1 MAFSTGISLLTVNPV
16 VLPNLSYS
24 TATLISRDPR
34 LAIASPNPDGWG
46 ATDFPSSGSVGASIS
61 KSGDQITCTIT
72 GNYPS
77 YLVTASISP
86 LYMGSYTGTLTP
98 QIRDS
103 QGFVG
108 TTSGAIPVSLSRS
121 FTWGL
126 STGYNENTTDGI
138 TTLGIRCGSGSGDES
153 FQKVRLVN
161 NSVSSL
167 NTPQPWNT
175 LNSLASDAGIYNEVK
190 FEDLS
195 GSTDWVVTTAAD
207 WTTSR
212 SKGVY
217 YNILNSAIKV
227 NPRTS
232 AGVTT
237 CGIRITMRNK
247 NNTGNLFTQDITL
260 QVTRT

>member
-1 MAFSTGISLLTVNPV
+1 
-16 VLPNLSYS
+16 
-24 TATLISRDPR
+24 
-34 LAIASPNPDGWG
+34 
-46 ATDFPSSGSVGASIS
+46 
-61 KSGDQITCTIT
+61 
-72 GNYPS
+72 
-77 YLVTASISP
+77 
-86 LYMGSYTGTLTP
+86 MGSYTGTITP

-103 QGFVG
+103 QGIVG
-108 TTSGAIPVSLSRS
+108 STTGSIPVSLTRS

-126 STGYNENTTDGI
+126 ATGYNENTTDGV

-161 NSVSSL
+161 NTIASL
-167 NTPQPWNT
+167 STPQAWNT
-175 LNSLASDAGIYNEVK
+175 LTSLSAECGIYNEVK

-195 GSTDWVVTTAAD
+195 GSNDWVVTTAGD
-207 WTTSR
+207 WSILR

-227 NPRTS
+227 NPRTTV
-232 AGVTT
+232 GTTT